1 MSFLRQVTRGLR
13 GLLHGNERDREIDDE
28 VQHYFEEMMAA
39 YRARGLSD
47 EDARREALRECGNP
61 HTAKEQVGT
70 YGWENTVRIFV
81 ADLRFAGRQLR
92 RNPVFAVTAVLM
104 LGIGIGANT
113 AIFTFVNSV
122 LLRPLPYPESNRL
135 TIILSELG
143 NSSRAPA
150 SMFELYQMR
159 QRSRNFDQIAG
170 IWVTNRALPGKGDP
184 EQGKAGVVTSNF
196 LPLFSTQPRLGRF
209 FGPEDDL
216 ENAPSTIVL
225 SHQLWIRK
233 FGGDPRIIGTSVPLG
248 SGSSVVIGVLPQ
260 NFRLIFPEDASVPPN
275 VDYFQSIPIGPWE
288 PNGPGFLHLVGRL
301 RSPGNLAA
309 AQAELAS
316 IATEI
321 NDNGARTKV
330 ANYHLYALSLQ
341 DDDVR
346 EVRRTL
352 YLLFGA
358 VAFVLLIGCANVA
371 NLLMVRA
378 RQRLH
383 ETTIRAALG
392 ASTFRLIRQI
402 LTETLLTV
410 LLGGAVALLLG
421 WAALKAIVAVEPSSF
436 ANLGHVGLDLRVL
449 AFTFAIAV
457 LISVIVALAPIST
470 VRHLKLAEDLKRSGR
485 STTRKQSKSTAVL
498 VATEVALAFVL
509 LIGTGLLVR
518 TFANILRVDP
528 GFRAEDVF
536 TLRASVPNYEVLRE
550 VQRALTALPGVQSVS
565 SVSHLPLDDAGNW
578 YDYYWKDGTPVYQ
591 QNAVMADMRSV
602 LPGYFR
608 TIGAQLIQ
616 GRDFAES
623 DDAAH
628 QHVAVIDEILAH
640 QLWPGESSLGKRV
653 NVSDSPRGPYQ
664 FERDWLVVVGVVRH
678 VQCHTLTGT
687 VRPQIYLPYPLAPR
701 PSMSMVI
708 RAGGAVPGLASS
720 VRKQIAGLNRNVP
733 ITHLEPL
740 SSVIERARGESRFVS
755 VLATLLSIVA
765 LQLALGGIYGVLS
778 YSVVLR
784 TAEIGI
790 RMAVGAQR
798 AEIVRLVF
806 AEGFFPVV
814 LGIGAGAIL
823 SAVSMPLLDHLL
835 FEIKPGSLEVYLLSI
850 VSILV
855 LGGISMLVPAVR
867 AIRIDPLTALACE

>member
-1 MSFLRQVTRGLR
+1 MSFWRQMTHGLR
-13 GLLHGNERDREIDDE
+13 GLMHRNDRDREIDDE
-28 VQHYFEEMMAA
+28 VQHYFEETTAV
-39 YRARGLSD
+39 YRERGLSD
-47 EDARREALRECGNP
+47 EDARRAARRECGNL
-61 HTAKEQVGT
+61 HTAKEQVRT
-70 YGWENTVRIFV
+70 YGWENTVRVFA
-81 ADLRFAGRQLR
+81 ADLRFAGRQLG
-92 RNPVFAVTAVLM
+92 RNPVFAITAILM

-122 LLRPLPYPESNRL
+122 LLRPLPYPDSNRL
-135 TIILSELG
+135 AVILSELG

-159 QRSRNFDQIAG
+159 QRSHAFTQIAG

-196 LPLFSTQPRLGRF
+196 LQLFSTRPMLGRF

-216 ENAPSTIVL
+216 ENAPSTVVL
-225 SHQLWIRK
+225 SHQLWVRK
-233 FGGDPRIIGTSVPLG
+233 FGSDPRIIGTSVPLG
-248 SGSSVVIGVLPQ
+248 HGSSIVIGVLPQ

-275 VDYFQSIPIGPWE
+275 VDYFQSTPIGPWE

-301 RSPGNLAA
+301 SSIESLPA
-309 AQAELAS
+309 AQRELAS

-321 NDNGARTKV
+321 NNIGARTKV
-330 ANYHLYALSLQ
+330 ANYHLYAFSLQ

-352 YLLFGA
+352 YLLFAA
-358 VAFVLLIGCANVA
+358 VAFILLIGCANVA
-371 NLLMVRA
+371 NLLMIRA
-378 RQRLH
+378 RQRIH

-392 ASTFRLIRQI
+392 ASTFRLIQQI
-402 LTETLLTV
+402 LTETLVTV
-410 LLGGAVALLLG
+410 LLGGVVALLLG

-436 ANLGHVGLDLRVL
+436 ANLGHVSLDLRVL
-449 AFTFAIAV
+449 AFTFVIAL
-457 LISVIVALAPIST
+457 LISAIVALAPISI
-470 VRHLKLAEDLKRSGR
+470 VCHLKLAEDLKRSGR
-485 STTRKQSKSTAVL
+485 STTRRQSRSTTVL

-528 GFRAEDVF
+528 GFRADNVF
-536 TLRASVPNYEVLRE
+536 TLRASVPNYDVLRE
-550 VQRALTALPGVQSVS
+550 VQRALTALPGVRSVS
-565 SVSHLPLDDAGNW
+565 TVSHLPLDDQGNW
-578 YDYYWKDGTPVYQ
+578 YDYYWKDGSPVDQ
-591 QNAVMADMRSV
+591 QNIEMADMRSI
-602 LPGYFR
+602 LPGYFD
-608 TIGAQLIQ
+608 TIGAQLMQ
-616 GRDFAES
+616 GRDFTES
-623 DDAAH
+623 DDVAH

-640 QLWPGESSLGKRV
+640 RLWPGESPLGKRI
-653 NVSDSPRGPYQ
+653 NASDSPKGPYQ

-678 VQCHTLTGT
+678 VQCHTLTAT
-687 VRPQIYLPYPLAPR
+687 VRPQIYVHYPLAPR
-701 PSMSMVI
+701 PSMSLVI
-708 RAGGAVPGLASS
+708 RTGGTVPDLASS
-720 VRKQIAGLNRNVP
+720 VRKQIAALNRNVP

-740 SSVIERARGESRFVS
+740 SSVVERARAESRFVS

-798 AEIVRLVF
+798 AEIMRLVF
-806 AEGFFPVV
+806 AAGFLPVA
-814 LGIGAGAIL
+814 LGIVAGAIL

-835 FEIKPGSLEVYLLSI
+835 FEIKPSSPEVYLLSI
-850 VSILV
+850 IAIFALSGVA
-855 LGGISMLVPAVR
+855 MLVPALR
-867 AIRIDPLTALACE
+867 AIKIDPLTALACE

>member
-1 MSFLRQVTRGLR
+1 MKLRLR
-13 GLLHGNERDREIDDE
+13 SALRNLLHKDEIEHDLDAEVRAFVNMVADE
-28 VQHYFEEMMAA
+28 KIAA
-39 YRARGLSD
+39 GAPQAEAQRRAL
-47 EDARREALRECGNP
+47 AECGGIERVKQRVRDGRSG
-61 HTAKEQVGT
+61 AGF
-70 YGWENTVRIFV
+70 ENFWQ
-81 ADLRFAGRQLR
+81 DLRFGIRQLR
-92 RNPVFAVTAVLM
+92 RNPIFAVAAILM

-122 LLRPLPYPESNRL
+122 LLRPLPYPDSNRL

-159 QRSRNFDQIAG
+159 QRSRQFDQIAG

-196 LPLFSTQPRLGRF
+196 LQLFCTHPMLGRF

-216 ENAPSTIVL
+216 ENAPSTIIL
-225 SHQLWIRK
+225 SHELWVRK

-248 SGSSVVIGVLPQ
+248 RGSPVVIGVLPR
-260 NFRLIFPEDASVPPN
+260 NFRLIFPEDASVPPIPPC
-275 VDYFQSIPIGPWE
+275 VDYFQVGPWE

-301 RSPGNLAA
+301 RSVGSLAA
-309 AQAELAS
+309 AQVELTS
-316 IATEI
+316 IAGQI
-321 NDNGARTKV
+321 NDIGARIKV
-330 ANYHLYALSLQ
+330 ANYHLYASSLQ

-352 YLLFGA
+352 CLLFGA

-378 RQRLH
+378 RQQLH

-392 ASTFRLIRQI
+392 ASTARLIQQI
-402 LTETLLTV
+402 LTETLVTA
-410 LLGGAVALLLG
+410 LLGGALALLLA

-436 ANLGHVGLDLRVL
+436 ANLGHVSLDLRVL
-449 AFTFAIAV
+449 AFTFAIA
-457 LISVIVALAPIST
+457 LLTSAIVALAPIST
-470 VRHLKLAEDLKRSGR
+470 VFHLKLAEDLKGSGR
-485 STTRKQSKSTAVL
+485 STTRRQSKSSMVL

-528 GFRAEDVF
+528 GFRAENVF
-536 TLRASVPNYEVLRE
+536 TLRVSVPNWGVLRE

-565 SVSHLPLDDAGNW
+565 TVSHLPLDDAGNW
-578 YDYYWKDGTPVYQ
+578 YDYYWRDGTPADQ
-591 QNAVMADMRSV
+591 QNTVMADMRSV
-602 LPGYFR
+602 LPGYFD

-616 GRDFAES
+616 GRDFTQS

-628 QHVAVIDEILAH
+628 QHVVVIDEILAR
-640 QLWPGESSLGKRV
+640 QLWPGELALGKRI
-653 NVSDSPRGPYQ
+653 NVSDSPKGPFQ
-664 FERDWLVVVGVVRH
+664 FERDWLVVVGVARH
-678 VQCHTLTGT
+678 VQCHTLTAE

-708 RAGGAVPGLASS
+708 RAGAGMPDLASS

-740 SSVIERARGESRFVS
+740 SSVIERARAESRFVS

-798 AEIVRLVF
+798 TQIMRLVF
-806 AEGFFPVV
+806 AEGFLPVA
-814 LGIGAGAIL
+814 LGIVVGAIL
-823 SAVSMPLLDHLL
+823 SAASMPLLDHLL
-835 FEIKPGSLEVYLLSI
+835 FEIRPGSLEIYLLST
-850 VSILV
+850 VSIL
-855 LGGISMLVPAVR
+855 LLSGISMLVPALR

>member
-1 MSFLRQVTRGLR
+1 VKQS
-13 GLLHGNERDREIDDE
+13 
-28 VQHYFEEMMAA
+28 
-39 YRARGLSD
+39 ARGGRSGV
-47 EDARREALRECGNP
+47 ALGNVW
-61 HTAKEQVGT
+61 Q
-70 YGWENTVRIFV
+70 
-81 ADLRFAGRQLR
+81 DLRFGIRHLR
-92 RNPVFAVTAVLM
+92 RNPVFAVAAIFM

-122 LLRPLPYPESNRL
+122 LLRPLPYPDSNRL

-159 QRSRNFDQIAG
+159 QRSRQFDQIAG
-170 IWVTNRALPGKGDP
+170 IWVTNKALPGKGDA

-196 LPLFSTQPRLGRF
+196 LQLFCTHPMLGRF

-216 ENAPSTIVL
+216 ENAPSTIIL
-225 SHQLWIRK
+225 SHELWVRK
-233 FGGDPRIIGTSVPLG
+233 FGADPRIIGTSVPLG
-248 SGSSVVIGVLPQ
+248 RGSPVVIGVLPQ
-260 NFRLIFPEDASVPPN
+260 NFRLIFSQDASVPQI
-275 VDYFQSIPIGPWE
+275 VDYFESLPVGPWE
-288 PNGPGFLHLVGRL
+288 PNGPAFLHLVGRL
-301 RSPGNLAA
+301 HRGGSLAA
-309 AQAELAS
+309 AQAELTS
-316 IATEI
+316 IARQI
-321 NDNGARTKV
+321 NNIGARMRV
-330 ANYHLYALSLQ
+330 ANYHLVAFSLQ

-392 ASTFRLIRQI
+392 ASTARLIQQI
-402 LTETLLTV
+402 LTETLVIV
-410 LLGGAVALLLG
+410 LLGGAFAVLVG
-421 WAALKAIVAVEPSSF
+421 WAALQAIVAVEPSSF
-436 ANLGHVGLDLRVL
+436 ANLGQVSLDLRVL
-449 AFTFAIAV
+449 AFTFAMALV
-457 LISVIVALAPIST
+457 TSVVVALAPIST
-470 VRHLKLAEDLKRSGR
+470 VRHLKLAEDLKGNGR
-485 STTRKQSKSTAVL
+485 STTRRQSKSSRVL

-509 LIGTGLLVR
+509 LIGTGLLLR
-518 TFANILRVDP
+518 TFANILRVNP
-528 GFRAEDVF
+528 GFRAGNVF
-536 TLRASVPNYEVLRE
+536 TLRVSVPNYDTLRE

-565 SVSHLPLDDAGNW
+565 TVSHLPLDDTGNW
-578 YDYYWKDGTPVYQ
+578 YDYYWKDGTPADQ
-591 QNAVMADMRSV
+591 QNTVMADMRSV
-602 LPGYFR
+602 LPGYFD
-608 TIGAQLIQ
+608 TIGAQLMQ

-628 QHVAVIDEILAH
+628 QHVAVIDEILAR
-640 QLWPGESSLGKRV
+640 QLWPGELALGKRI
-653 NVSDSPRGPYQ
+653 NVSDSPKGPYQ
-664 FERDWLVVVGVVRH
+664 FERDWLVVVGIVRH
-678 VQCHTLTGT
+678 VQCHTLTTT

-708 RAGGAVPGLASS
+708 RAVAVPGLASS

-740 SSVIERARGESRFVS
+740 SSVIERARAESRFVS

-798 AEIVRLVF
+798 TQIMRLVF
-806 AEGFFPVV
+806 AEGLLPVA
-814 LGIGAGAIL
+814 LGIGVGAIL
-823 SAVSMPLLDHLL
+823 SAASMPLLEHLL
-835 FEIKPGSLEVYLLSI
+835 FEIKPGSLEIYLLSM
-850 VSILV
+850 VSIL
-855 LGGISMLVPAVR
+855 LLSGIAMLVPALR